1 MVDRNSITIYP
12 DDDLMKKLEKEA
24 EKQKR
29 SKNNLVLF
37 ILASF
42 FSKKQWRKDLLTL
55 IQKKFLRRKN
65 KMKIKTSYEKYLE
78 EQKRQE
84 AIIRS
89 WNGKLLKK
97 DISQTSEEKQDE
109 W

>member
-1 MVDRNSITIYP
+1 MT
-12 DDDLMKKLEKEA
+12 
-24 EKQKR
+24 
-29 SKNNLVLF
+29 
-37 ILASF
+37 
-42 FSKKQWRKDLLTL
+42 
-55 IQKKFLRRKN
+55 
-65 KMKIKTSYEKYLE
+65 IKTSYEKYLE

-109 W
+109 